1 MDSLNPA
8 ETTLQLLFKKLHP
21 HLEDAVHALA
31 SRPSSKELER
41 LHAKLLR
48 AREQTAEVLE
58 GLLDECDDD
67 LAELIADLATN
78 LTPVGENYQQSLTLT
93 QLCLEEAPADLLP
106 YVPEGHAS
114 QSPWRKRME
123 AFLTQLENPTFE
135 AHARWAHVNPDIG
148 DEGPED

>member
-1 MDSLNPA
+1 MESLTPA

-21 HLEDAVHALA
+21 HLEDAAHALA
-31 SRPSSKELER
+31 SNAPAKELER

-58 GLLDECDDD
+58 DLLEDCDDD
-67 LAELIADLATN
+67 LAELIGDLATN

-106 YVPEGHAS
+106 YVPEGRAS
-114 QSPWRKRME
+114 QSPWGKRME
-123 AFLTQLENPTFE
+123 SFLAQLENPAFE
-135 AHARWAHVNPDIG
+135 AHARWTRINPEIG
-148 DEGPED
+148 DEDPED